1 MSNRTVWIAA
11 ISTSIVFYAALI
23 AEAIYFRPARVN
35 PCTADASQCYS
46 IQGLY
51 SKRDCPGQHAW
62 FVESEGKEFFMG
74 CRT

>member
-1 MSNRTVWIAA
+1 MISRRASWLLFVLFGALSWFLAIAA
-11 ISTSIVFYAALI
+11 IDKL
-23 AEAIYFRPARVN
+23 ARHVN

-62 FVESEGKEFFMG
+62 FVESEGKQFFMG
-74 CRT
+74 CRS